1 MLNNEKIRVMTHLA
15 IGEEKIKR
23 GDESLEQLNRKEY
36 LYSAMIRSFF
46 AGTAG
51 FAVMLAIYIFYDLE
65 NIMLRIFT
73 GEIAPVLLLA
83 LGAYIIFMALYMIVA
98 FQVYRERYDSAH
110 RRMQRM
116 NRLFRNLRNLYDEK
130 ENG

>member
-23 GDESLEQLNRKEY
+23 GDENLEQLNRKDY
-36 LYSAMIRSFF
+36 LYSAMIRSFL

-83 LGAYIIFMALYMIVA
+83 LGAYIIFIALYMIVA

>member
-15 IGEEKIKR
+15 IGEEKIRR
-23 GDESLEQLNRKEY
+23 GDEDLEKLNKKEY

-51 FAVMLAIYIFYDLE
+51 FVIILAIYIFYDLE
-65 NIMLRIFT
+65 NIMLRIYT
-73 GEIAPVLLLA
+73 DEIEPVLLLA
-83 LGAYIIFMALYMIVA
+83 LGAFIIFMALYMAAA
-98 FQVYRERYDSAH
+98 FLIYRERYDSAH

>member
-23 GDESLEQLNRKEY
+23 GDENLEQLNRKDY
-36 LYSAMIRSFF
+36 LYSAMIRSFL
-46 AGTAG
+46 AGTGG

-83 LGAYIIFMALYMIVA
+83 LGAYIIFIALYMIVA

>member
-23 GDESLEQLNRKEY
+23 GDENLEQLNRKDY